1 MELRVLLC
9 LLAALQILP
18 QPVFPA
24 APLPVPTVSM
34 DPQYPVY
41 VPGERVTL
49 RCSAPQGLAV
59 SSYQFYNQQGERV
72 FSESTGPFGGAWLV
86 LTAAP
91 GKAGKYSCEYWAER
105 DGKNLYSARSQ
116 PVSVPMMDHP
126 VAPSLSATADGLW
139 YDSVTV
145 VCSPRGSYIS
155 PTFQIF
161 KNGKLV
167 QLEYTPSSQGAQFQ
181 LHTSDPRSAGSYTC
195 SYQIDVSGRKV
206 ESRLSSPLS
215 IHLPEP
221 PGAPTLSLHQ
231 QYTVYLRGETVSL
244 TCLEPPGAHRA
255 VGFQFSRD
263 GGKTILPG
271 SSNTLALHLA
281 GLEDSGS
288 YTCAYWIQP
297 SQWGV
302 RSRESQPVSISVMD
316 YTPKPSVLLY
326 PDYPAYVAG
335 ERVEIRCSAPPGT
348 SPERFGFYQSGVLLG
363 HQPGTVSTWQLDLQA
378 NGTRKATRSF
388 FCIYE
393 QQIQER
399 RVPSYTSDPASIP
412 VFPALAAPSLQL
424 IPPHLHYVTGETVTA
439 ECVVPAGPYEPRDH
453 WLQRDEE
460 PGAEMLG
467 ARHILTV
474 NSSARGSYRCGY
486 STELQGRH
494 LQSPPSLPVPTGPCG
509 CPWWLD
515 VPGLRCC
522 FSCCFSSACAG
533 GGEKVV
539 SWHQRSPC
547 MSTDLLGPAQVSNL
561 LPWAPPTMTDTHTP
575 LERAMG
581 SGIEGWRCWDTSPL
595 SGDFPTAALWIPCC
609 PAGMEPRWEGP
620 ATDPQPAGP
629 AQRGSTPAEQGQ
641 ERRGC
646 RHQGDQPHLFHTDPP
661 QHLRPAERR

>member
-494 LQSPPSLPVPTGPCG
+494 LQSPPSLPVPVNITDWPLWMPLVAG
-509 CPWWLD
+509 
-515 VPGLRCC
+515 
-522 FSCCFSSACAG
+522 CAG
-533 GGEKVV
+533 AALLLFLLLLICLCRRRRKGGVMAPTQPVYVNRPFGAGTALQEWSHDGKDQPLT
-539 SWHQRSPC
+539 HNQ
-547 MSTDLLGPAQVSNL
+547 PAQPRGGQL
-561 LPWAPPTMTDTHTP
+561 LQNKAKREEDADTRVINPIYSTP
-575 LERAMG
+575 
-581 SGIEGWRCWDTSPL
+581 
-595 SGDFPTAALWIPCC
+595 IPHSTF
-609 PAGMEPRWEGP
+609 A
-620 ATDPQPAGP
+620 Q
-629 AQRGSTPAEQGQ
+629 QRGGNSILEDVVYSKIP
-641 ERRGC
+641 
-646 RHQGDQPHLFHTDPP
+646 
-661 QHLRPAERR
+661 

>member
-9 LLAALQILP
+9 LLASLQILP

-24 APLPVPTVSM
+24 APLPVPTVSV

-116 PVSVPMMDHP
+116 PVPVPMMDHP
-126 VAPSLSATADGLW
+126 VAPSISATADGLW

-181 LHTSDPRSAGSYTC
+181 LHTSDPRTAGSYTC

-231 QYTVYLRGETVSL
+231 QYTVYLRGETVNL
-244 TCLEPPGAHRA
+244 MCLEPPGAHRA

-263 GGKTILPG
+263 GGKTFLPG

-281 GLEDSGS
+281 GPEDSGS

-302 RSRESQPVSISVMD
+302 RSRESQPVSISVTDHPVAPSISAIAGGPWNDSVTIVCSPHGSYMSPTFQIFKNGKLVQLE
-316 YTPKPSVLLY
+316 YTPSSQG
-326 PDYPAYVAG
+326 AQ
-335 ERVEIRCSAPPGT
+335 
-348 SPERFGFYQSGVLLG
+348 F
-363 HQPGTVSTWQLDLQA
+363 QLH
-378 NGTRKATRSF
+378 
-388 FCIYE
+388 
-393 QQIQER
+393 
-399 RVPSYTSDPASIP
+399 TSDP
-412 VFPALAAPSLQL
+412 
-424 IPPHLHYVTGETVTA
+424 HTA
-439 ECVVPAGPYEPRDH
+439 
-453 WLQRDEE
+453 
-460 PGAEMLG
+460 
-467 ARHILTV
+467 
-474 NSSARGSYRCGY
+474 GSYTCSY
-486 STELQGRH
+486 QIDVSGRKVESG
-494 LQSPPSLPVPTGPCG
+494 LSPPLSIHLPAPGISFPLTLKLAIGGCFFLINSLI
-509 CPWWLD
+509 
-515 VPGLRCC
+515 
-522 FSCCFSSACAG
+522 F
-533 GGEKVV
+533 
-539 SWHQRSPC
+539 
-547 MSTDLLGPAQVSNL
+547 LLY
-561 LPWAPPTMTDTHTP
+561 H
-575 LERAMG
+575 
-581 SGIEGWRCWDTSPL
+581 C
-595 SGDFPTAALWIPCC
+595 
-609 PAGMEPRWEGP
+609 
-620 ATDPQPAGP
+620 
-629 AQRGSTPAEQGQ
+629 
-641 ERRGC
+641 
-646 RHQGDQPHLFHTDPP
+646 
-661 QHLRPAERR
+661 